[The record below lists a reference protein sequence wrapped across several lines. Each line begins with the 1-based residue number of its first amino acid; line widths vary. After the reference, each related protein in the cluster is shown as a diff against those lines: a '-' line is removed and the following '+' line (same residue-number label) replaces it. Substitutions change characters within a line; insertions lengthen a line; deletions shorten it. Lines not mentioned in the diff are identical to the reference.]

1 MKFFSLKKLIAESF
15 RKEKLC
21 RLSKKQEPR
30 ERKLT
35 EIIQDG
41 GQLVIEDESTSH
53 LVEMLKAERGLPA
66 IVSLSE
72 YNQNWILFSSFSH

>member
-1 MKFFSLKKLIAESF
+1 MSIWGKRSPNPFE
-15 RKEKLC
+15 KEKTY
-21 RLSKKQEPR
+21 RLSKKQEQR
-30 ERKLT
+30 ENKLT

-53 LVEMLKAERGLPA
+53 LVEMLKAEREHAHGGLPA

-72 YNQNWILFSSFSH
+72 